1 MPLRSVGTDSMSNHR
16 YQQFNGPDLVG
27 INHDNNTYLVRR
39 VVPGAKPFRMVG
51 ERVDPIT
58 ECRR

>member
-1 MPLRSVGTDSMSNHR
+1 MSNHR